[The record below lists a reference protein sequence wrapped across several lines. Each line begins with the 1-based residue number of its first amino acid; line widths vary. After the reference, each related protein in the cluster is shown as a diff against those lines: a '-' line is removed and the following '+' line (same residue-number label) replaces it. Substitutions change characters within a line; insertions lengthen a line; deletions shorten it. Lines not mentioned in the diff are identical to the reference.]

1 MSSSM
6 SFPSAA
12 TAAPAVRRR
21 VLKRFQ
27 VLQRDRARL
36 EQIGDEHPGRAVEE
50 IEQVADEAAAVFAPV
65 DRRLEELRVPDLLDL
80 AQRALELQAVDER
93 LDRRIGDALVV
104 GEALEDLA
112 HGGRS
117 QLPELLENP
126 GFGFGEARGLHRL
139 LLVSVTLLQ
148 DT

>member
-12 TAAPAVRRR
+12 AAAPAVRRR

-50 IEQVADEAAAVFAPV
+50 IEQIADEATPVFAPV
-65 DRRLEELRVPDLLDL
+65 DRWLEELRVADLLDL
-80 AQRALELQAVDER
+80 AQRALLLEPVDES
-93 LDRRIGDALVV
+93 LHGGVSHALVL
-104 GEALEDLA
+104 GQGLENLA
-112 HGGRS
+112 H
-117 QLPELLENP
+117 
-126 GFGFGEARGLHRL
+126 
-139 LLVSVTLLQ
+139 
-148 DT
+148 